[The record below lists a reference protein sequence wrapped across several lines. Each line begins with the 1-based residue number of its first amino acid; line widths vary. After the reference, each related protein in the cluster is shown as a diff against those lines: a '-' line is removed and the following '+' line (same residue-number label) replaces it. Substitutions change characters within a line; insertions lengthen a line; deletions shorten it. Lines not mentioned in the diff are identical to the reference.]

1 MSMRDDYELD
11 PASFEVLGEHM
22 DAIKAFS
29 EDKARARETT
39 KWIEA
44 FPDGT
49 EWLERHGLVNFTAPK
64 FAADSNAIKRICEAC
79 GLKQTVI
86 AKVCER
92 SISTVSE
99 WASRPETVPAVC
111 VRRIAD
117 CAERAW
123 TNENVGFS
131 EFLMELMDGY
141 SVPRRLSPEFGL
153 GIYSRD
159 AIRQSLLFLSQGQ
172 LDALV
177 EVVRAMVIANGE
189 EPDAF
194 DAYDSCCEEL
204 FSK

>member
-1 MSMRDDYELD
+1 MSVRDDFELD
-11 PASFEVLGEHM
+11 PASFEALGEHV
-22 DAIKAFS
+22 DAIRAFAD
-29 EDKARARETT
+29 EKARERETA

-44 FPDGT
+44 FPDGA
-49 EWLERHGLVNFTAPK
+49 EWLERHGLVNMTAPK
-64 FAADSNAIKRICEAC
+64 FATGSNAIKRICEAC

-111 VRRIAD
+111 VRKIAD
-117 CAERAW
+117 FAERAW

-131 EFLMELMDGY
+131 EFLMELMDSY
-141 SVPRRLSPEFGL
+141 SVPRHLSPEFGL

-159 AIRQSLLFLSQGQ
+159 AIRRSLPFLSQGQ
-172 LDALV
+172 LNALV

-189 EPDAF
+189 EPDVF
-194 DAYDSCCEEL
+194 DAYDSCREEL

>member
-1 MSMRDDYELD
+1 MSVRDDYELD
-11 PASFEVLGEHM
+11 PVSFEVLGEHI
-22 DAIKAFS
+22 DTIKAFS
-29 EDKARARETT
+29 EDKARGRETA
-39 KWIEA
+39 KWIKT

-49 EWLERHGLVNFTAPK
+49 EWLKRHGLVNITAPK
-64 FAADSNAIKRICEAC
+64 FAADSNAIKRICETC

-111 VRRIAD
+111 VRKIAD
-117 CAERAW
+117 FAEKAW

-131 EFLMELMDGY
+131 EFLMELMDSY
-141 SVPRRLSPEFGL
+141 SVPRHSSPEFGL
-153 GIYSRD
+153 RIYSKD

-177 EVVRAMVIANGE
+177 EVVRAMVIANGK
-189 EPDAF
+189 EPDMF
-194 DAYDSCCEEL
+194 DAYDSFCEEL